1 LDWSGAIKISDRR
14 EFQTKPAPLT
24 CSPEDTVLSAV
35 ERMAEANFGSVVA
48 VDHDRRV
55 LGMMTERDIFRRVVA
70 ECRDPRST
78 RVADVMTSELRL
90 ARADDDMLGWL
101 RLMSN
106 ERFRRL
112 PVVDEDGRLIAV
124 MSQGDFVSYTWPEL
138 FAQAKNMARAT
149 IGPNI
154 SLPVMLVG
162 ILLYTLAIVIG
173 IAVTVSR
180 AG

>member
-1 LDWSGAIKISDRR
+1 
-14 EFQTKPAPLT
+14 
-24 CSPEDTVLSAV
+24 
-35 ERMAEANFGSVVA
+35 
-48 VDHDRRV
+48 
-55 LGMMTERDIFRRVVA
+55 
-70 ECRDPRST
+70 
-78 RVADVMTSELRL
+78 MTSELRL